1 MRLRNKTRSLFL
13 PVFFTL
19 LAACNNS
26 DSIHVR
32 NVKILYKENQS
43 LRSVLHDNDWKT
55 IANISNIQ
63 LPYSSPNK
71 LSYVWLR
78 GEFYIESDP
87 NHYYGIYL
95 GKTHDTD
102 TVYINNRR
110 IGSKMPHSPIDLNMP
125 SLYNISPGILAMGK
139 NEVYIRV
146 GIYGIY
152 AGVVRAAGGITSEVL
167 IQPKDN
173 YNQTQFWINLLCNQ
187 IFVWIIIVLSA
198 FAFSNFIHYII
209 DKKVKIRLLFSLI
222 LILNI
227 IAILSLFVPYKY
239 IEPELFKI
247 ILGAG
252 IPIYIGLSI
261 ILYQTMYG
269 IIISKQNKI
278 VISIM
283 GLFAFSVLISG
294 FFGFIII
301 CSALIILSMISG
313 FAYLGYLLY
322 ILNSIKPNQFRL
334 YFLSSVFVVMAVCI
348 AWEVLAPIVGFYCPD
363 LLNFYLLPFYSI
375 LFIIYGAQ
383 ESKKT
388 RIQFE
393 QLYNKLKELK
403 PAKPTMVTITY
414 SSEEKL
420 AQVIQFINENYTSN
434 LSREGLAAA
443 IDINPNYLSSLFNA
457 YTGKKI
463 NEYIN
468 FLRIKEAARL
478 LQDTDKKII
487 DIAFSIGFE
496 SLSTFI
502 RAFKNE
508 MGKTPTEYRAG

>member
-1 MRLRNKTRSLFL
+1 
-13 PVFFTL
+13 
-19 LAACNNS
+19 
-26 DSIHVR
+26 
-32 NVKILYKENQS
+32 
-43 LRSVLHDNDWKT
+43 
-55 IANISNIQ
+55 
-63 LPYSSPNK
+63 
-71 LSYVWLR
+71 
-78 GEFYIESDP
+78 
-87 NHYYGIYL
+87 
-95 GKTHDTD
+95 
-102 TVYINNRR
+102 
-110 IGSKMPHSPIDLNMP
+110 
-125 SLYNISPGILAMGK
+125 
-139 NEVYIRV
+139 
-146 GIYGIY
+146 
-152 AGVVRAAGGITSEVL
+152 
-167 IQPKDN
+167 
-173 YNQTQFWINLLCNQ
+173 
-187 IFVWIIIVLSA
+187 
-198 FAFSNFIHYII
+198 
-209 DKKVKIRLLFSLI
+209 
-222 LILNI
+222 
-227 IAILSLFVPYKY
+227 
-239 IEPELFKI
+239 
-247 ILGAG
+247 
-252 IPIYIGLSI
+252 
-261 ILYQTMYG
+261 
-269 IIISKQNKI
+269 
-278 VISIM
+278 
-283 GLFAFSVLISG
+283 
-294 FFGFIII
+294 
-301 CSALIILSMISG
+301 
-313 FAYLGYLLY
+313 
-322 ILNSIKPNQFRL
+322 
-334 YFLSSVFVVMAVCI
+334 MAVCI